1 MKAFSASTSRLT
13 SCGTGAETGCR
24 SSGARRRSSRSTTAR
39 GAKARCTPNHKRP
52 SATSATAT
60 SGSTLRP
67 RISSAKAWREPSVS
81 ATRTVTQPACWLAD
95 TSLPTVATRTGSS

>member
-1 MKAFSASTSRLT
+1 MAP
-13 SCGTGAETGCR
+13 
-24 SSGARRRSSRSTTAR
+24 AR
-39 GAKARCTPNHKRP
+39 GGLQIVRRAASQFALDHGQGREGALHAEPQRP

-67 RISSAKAWREPSVS
+67 RISSAKASREPSVS